1 MTTTQSAPA
10 TVTEA
15 AIMIEKMLSR
25 KYNQLERG
33 REKGLT
39 TSVRY
44 NEGYTDALISILEL
58 LHEGYD
64 YNTTIL
70 Q

>member
-1 MTTTQSAPA
+1 MTTTQSTPA
-10 TVTEA
+10 TVAEA
-15 AIMIEKMLSR
+15 TIMIEKMLSR
-25 KYNQLERG
+25 KYNQMERG
-33 REKGLT
+33 RERGLT
-39 TSVRY
+39 NSARY
-44 NEGYTDALISILEL
+44 NEGYTDALISILEM